1 VRTAGRKTSSLGL
14 YVSLN
19 ATYVA
24 RIPDLVTPGIQT
36 LTIVSPL
43 YNCVILSVYDH
54 RGGFFMSVDAA
65 KVGRTVRL
73 SPDINHR
80 LVALCA
86 HLGVNPNAYLVGE
99 IGKSVARDE
108 LTYRLT
114 SQTNDFFRSIQDGM
128 AAMNS

>member
-1 VRTAGRKTSSLGL
+1 
-14 YVSLN
+14 
-19 ATYVA
+19 
-24 RIPDLVTPGIQT
+24 
-36 LTIVSPL
+36 
-43 YNCVILSVYDH
+43 
-54 RGGFFMSVDAA
+54 MSVDAA

-99 IGKSVARDE
+99 IGKAVARDE